1 MKRLGPDVWD
11 DENEEPIRKISDQQI
26 IEDEKL
32 NELQRMVDEAN
43 RQFKTNVGDYT
54 GRQQT
59 SEDAWNRALAQ
70 EDMDYKRQYAEAMRN
85 ADREME
91 NVPLMAEYNT
101 TQRYLDKELG
111 RDPVKRI
118 IMNDRARLG
127 SKVRDLIPE
136 GGMTSS
142 ANMSRELDP
151 YQKLIAQ
158 KQSLMQPKSTPNVSI
173 QGEGFSEGTNE
184 TLRNAVLSTLL
195 AGGAGVAGYGSY
207 KAGSEFAEG
216 FKRGFNRSNSS
227 PIQTFKANEMLDYN
241 PSNRINVDPSV
252 IEAKTSTPLLTQSTP
267 RNARDFSYLNPK
279 AQPIVESP
287 FYKQG
292 IPDEILQNR
301 LGVVPE
307 TKIPLQTKQ
316 QLPVDRVNP
325 EQIKYNQLQESL
337 KNSPTRGASFSGSP
351 AEYSNVVG
359 KPQLAK
365 EMESKLAKDYFA
377 KQILRGLAGGAK
389 LMRSEVPAISMEE
402 IDPGNEFQKQL
413 DEKIRQ
419 IQLKRLGIID

>member
-1 MKRLGPDVWD
+1 MQFDAETLELLKRLQDV
-11 DENEEPIRKISDQQI
+11 N
-26 IEDEKL
+26 
-32 NELQRMVDEAN
+32 A
-43 RQFKTNVGDYT
+43 
-54 GRQQT
+54 GRQPAA
-59 SEDAWNRALAQ
+59 EEAWNRALAQ

-111 RDPVKRI
+111 RDPVKRVV
-118 IMNDRARLG
+118 MNDRARLG
-127 SKVRDLIPE
+127 SKVRDLMPE

-158 KQSLMQPKSTPNVSI
+158 KQSLMQPKATPHTSI
-173 QGEGFSEGTNE
+173 QTEGFSEGTNDA
-184 TLRNAVLSTLL
+184 LRNSIL
-195 AGGAGVAGYGSY
+195 ALTGAGALGMGASAGKS
-207 KAGSEFAEG
+207 
-216 FKRGFNRSNSS
+216 
-227 PIQTFKANEMLDYN
+227 QLANIGDEINQVIN
-241 PSNRINVDPSV
+241 PSVPRSIYNQAIPPI
-252 IEAKTSTPLLTQSTP
+252 IE
-267 RNARDFSYLNPK
+267 
-279 AQPIVESP
+279 
-287 FYKQG
+287 
-292 IPDEILQNR
+292 QNR